1 MTGVTREQ
9 ISVAFF
15 NLIAG
20 AADFTATS
28 RRFVHWDQV
37 NETQMPFLT
46 MLKTGEQRGR
56 QSEGLPTLTIN
67 AHVFVYMSAGMDP
80 EDVPD
85 TAMNALL
92 DAIDAAVAPSGADA
106 LNGNKQTLGG
116 LVSPIAIRSGRCS
129 SIPATSTA
137 RPSPRSRSRFWF
149 RRAQTGWPNGAH
161 PSRSA
166 MGTAGPASTPAPLQ
180 LAIQLITPLRA
191 LNPTLHRRSHP

>member
-1 MTGVTREQ
+1 MTAVTREQ

-15 NLIAG
+15 SLIAG

-46 MLKTGEQRGR
+46 MLKTGEVRGR

-67 AHVFVYMSAGMDP
+67 AHVFIYMSAGMDP

-92 DAIDAAVAPSGADA
+92 DAVDAAVAPSGADA
-106 LNGNKQTLGG
+106 LNGNRQTLGG
-116 LVSPIAIRSGRCS
+116 LVGALLSARPGVRRHRRHRRQGRRRDSVSNSGSLAQSANGEWRVANREYSRTVHSASPFAIRHFAIRSFPPNS
-129 SIPATSTA
+129 STET
-137 RPSPRSRSRFWF
+137 
-149 RRAQTGWPNGAH
+149 H
-161 PSRSA
+161 P
-166 MGTAGPASTPAPLQ
+166 
-180 LAIQLITPLRA
+180 
-191 LNPTLHRRSHP
+191 

>member
-1 MTGVTREQ
+1 MPAIIREQ

-15 NLIAG
+15 DLIAG

-46 MLKTGEQRGR
+46 MLKTGEVWGR
-56 QSEGLPTLTIN
+56 QNEGLPTLTIN

-92 DAIDAAVAPSGADA
+92 DAVDAAVVPSGADV
-106 LNGNKQTLGG
+106 LSGHKQTLGG
-116 LVSPIAIRSGRCS
+116 LVAHCYPLGPVFIDTGDIDGKAVAAIPFQ
-129 SIPATSTA
+129 I
-137 RPSPRSRSRFWF
+137 SRSLTEPR
-149 RRAQTGWPNGAH
+149 
-161 PSRSA
+161 
-166 MGTAGPASTPAPLQ
+166 MAS
-180 LAIQLITPLRA
+180 
-191 LNPTLHRRSHP
+191 SE